1 MSLHVPVDRASRN
14 EQPATRT
21 DHSSPAAEAAAGMDS
36 AVDALLEKRPLW
48 GAFIDGSFKLRP
60 GASAF
65 DVLEAAT
72 AKPLAAVATSTSAD
86 IDSAVASARSA
97 FDNVWASCPRASVP
111 P

>member
-1 MSLHVPVDRASRN
+1 
-14 EQPATRT
+14 
-21 DHSSPAAEAAAGMDS
+21 MDS

-48 GAFIDGSFKLRP
+48 GAFIDGAFKLRP

-97 FDNVWASCPRASVP
+97 FDNVWGIMSRASVP